1 MLITTL
7 FSSIYSEP
15 SFPEGGFGWF
25 VVFSAWL
32 IMALTYGMINAF
44 GVYETF
50 YVMKYP
56 NMTSS
61 KLSVIGSL
69 QPCLTFLAA
78 VPAVTVMH
86 HIGPQL
92 CTFIGGMIMVA
103 SFMLLS
109 ITTEAWQIYIVQ
121 GLMYGIGS
129 GLTYV
134 TATAVLFQWFK
145 HKRALVMG
153 IASSGSSLA
162 VRRMIKSIG
171 FAWTNRVIGF
181 IFLPVV
187 LAISVF
193 LRPRLPRR
201 GRKPGENFLMINFAV
216 LKDARFLAMTLSFV
230 LCCFG
235 LFPGLFYFDLFCNRL
250 PNLSQ
255 GVKDYNIAILNA
267 ASVFGRI
274 IPGYAGDKLGRMNA
288 LFPLVLL
295 SGILPLALW
304 IPARSTAA
312 AVCFAVFWGFS
323 SGALVSMYPACI
335 GHLFP
340 IHDMQSYLSLFFA
353 FSSISAIIGPY
364 CSGTFIPDADAS
376 DVRGF
381 NKLAIL
387 VGVFL
392 LGAAVVQLAVRLSIS
407 RKIFYNV

>member
-1 MLITTL
+1 MGQDANLESQEKHSQQPST
-7 FSSIYSEP
+7 EP

-25 VVFSAWL
+25 VAFSAWL

-44 GVYETF
+44 GVYETY
-50 YVMKYP
+50 YVMEYP
-56 NMTSS
+56 NMASS

-78 VPAVTVMH
+78 VPAVTVMY

-92 CTFIGGMIMVA
+92 CTLIGGMIMVV

-109 ITTEAWQIYIVQ
+109 ITTAAWQIYIVQ

-145 HKRALVMG
+145 KRRALAMG
-153 IASSGSSLA
+153 IASAGSSLGGVYWPVA
-162 VRRMIKSIG
+162 VRRMSESIG
-171 FAWTNRVIGF
+171 FPWTNRVIGF
-181 IFLPVV
+181 VYLPAV
-187 LAISVF
+187 LAISFF

-201 GRKPGENFLMINFAV
+201 ERKPDENFLLINFSV
-216 LKDARFLAMTLSFV
+216 LNDARFLAMSLSFV

-235 LFPGLFYFDLFCNRL
+235 LFPGLFYIDLYCNRL
-250 PNLSQ
+250 PNLNQ
-255 GVKDYNIAILNA
+255 GVKDYNIAIINA

-274 IPGYAGDKLGRMNA
+274 IPGYVGDKLGRMNT

-304 IPARSTAA
+304 IPAKSTAA
-312 AVCFAVFWGFS
+312 VLCYTIFWGFS

-340 IHDMQSYLSLFFA
+340 IQDMQSYLSLFF
-353 FSSISAIIGPY
+353 
-364 CSGTFIPDADAS
+364 
-376 DVRGF
+376 
-381 NKLAIL
+381 
-387 VGVFL
+387 
-392 LGAAVVQLAVRLSIS
+392 
-407 RKIFYNV
+407 